1 MRYTINVIRFFVYFI
16 SSFLLCS
23 VSILGSEPQSS
34 EKTPDDPEA
43 QFQLARCL
51 LKGEG
56 VPKNTARALELMSLA
71 AKQGHAEAMGG
82 LGYFYASGLEVNK
95 DQKIAMEWFQK
106 GAEAGGPKSQL
117 NLGKLLIESKDP
129 ANIDEGIKWLQ
140 AAVDQ
145 KQPIAAEIL
154 GTIYFL
160 GQYNQ
165 KIDYR
170 RAFDCLFISAEAGN
184 ANSQNLVGFIYSKPY
199 LGQTHEREAE
209 NWFRKAAS
217 AGSVKAM
224 SNLGSLL
231 WKKPNADSQT
241 RIEALKWLLVA
252 QVRGEV
258 TAEKTLSDLSMAINT
273 AELAEAQRLA
283 YQPQADPLKQPKP
296 ENQ

>member
-1 MRYTINVIRFFVYFI
+1 
-16 SSFLLCS
+16 
-23 VSILGSEPQSS
+23 
-34 EKTPDDPEA
+34 
-43 QFQLARCL
+43 
-51 LKGEG
+51 
-56 VPKNTARALELMSLA
+56 
-71 AKQGHAEAMGG
+71 
-82 LGYFYASGLEVNK
+82 
-95 DQKIAMEWFQK
+95 MEWFQK